1 MKKVTK
7 QNSSVANKWG
17 EMVASYGHTT
27 VPNLLIEHIVDLKLS
42 PSEFLIVV
50 CVLKFKWSDEDP
62 YPSADTLSKLSGLA
76 KNTVR
81 TQIRQLKKRGL
92 VKVVR
97 RTSENNAQQSNG
109 YDFTPLRKKLE
120 SYAQRTPKRASIRL
134 RVDSQPYSPT
144 ETKEDAANKTQEKR
158 RRTNSGKTTLAA
170 DVLRSEYPGIAI
182 RQ

>member
-1 MKKVTK
+1 MKKVTT

-17 EMVASYGHTT
+17 KLVASYGHTAI
-27 VPNLLIEHIVDLKLS
+27 PNLLIEHVVNLKLS

-81 TQIRQLKKRGL
+81 TQIRQLKKRGI

-109 YDFTPLRKKLE
+109 YDFTPLRKRLE
-120 SYAQRTPKRASIRL
+120 SYAQRTPKRASTRL
-134 RVDSQPYSPT
+134 SADSQPYSPT

-158 RRTNSGKTTLAA
+158 RSTSSGKPTLARN
-170 DVLRSEYPGIAI
+170 VLMSRYPGIANKS
-182 RQ
+182 